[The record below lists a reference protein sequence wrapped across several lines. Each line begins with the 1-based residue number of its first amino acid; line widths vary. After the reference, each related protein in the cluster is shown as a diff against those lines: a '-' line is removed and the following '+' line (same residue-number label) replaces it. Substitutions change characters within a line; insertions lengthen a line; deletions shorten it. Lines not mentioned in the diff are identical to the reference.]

1 MSPTTS
7 PRVNDFVIKI
17 ATVNGTGS
25 ASANSLLMKSIFRSG
40 IPVMGKN
47 YFPSNIQG
55 LPTWYEIRVTR
66 DGHVARSG
74 RVDVMVAMNAETYAR
89 DVKELEPGGYLI
101 YDSTWPRPALLKRE
115 DITVIGVPLAQLCN
129 ENFNGVRTRILMKNI
144 CYAGVLAAL
153 LELEVERI
161 RELLAETYAKK
172 PALVESNMKA
182 IQLGYDYAKQNFTC
196 PLPLRVEKMNNTA
209 GHIMIDGNTAAALG
223 CVYAG
228 ATVGAWY
235 PITPSTS
242 VMDAYKMFCDR
253 WRVDPETGR
262 KNFAFIQAEDELAAI
277 GMVIGAAWNGA
288 RAFTAT
294 SGPGISLMNEFI
306 GLAYYAEVPAVIF
319 DIQRVGPSTGMPTR
333 TQQCDIM
340 ECAYASHGDTR
351 HVCLYPAN
359 PEECFYMAA
368 QAFDLT
374 ERLQTPVMVLSDL
387 DIGMNDW
394 MCRDLKW
401 DEGYRPDR
409 GKMLSKDELL
419 KLEKFYRYFDKD
431 GDGIGYRTLP
441 GVDPKA
447 AYFTRGS
454 GHTQYGTYTEDSTE
468 YQIVLDRLMKKW
480 DTAKKLVP
488 RAVIDATAGSDVG
501 IVSIGSC
508 DGAIHEAMAV
518 LKAQGVGVD
527 YMRVRAFPFSEDVER
542 FLAAHRLLFVVEQN
556 RDAQFKSLLTLE
568 TSVEKSKLRSL
579 LHYSGLPISST
590 FIVEGVLEEVRPTPR
605 VQTKDAASG

>member
-1 MSPTTS
+1 MAPSTAAQI
-7 PRVNDFVIKI
+7 NDFVIKI

-74 RVDVMVAMNAETYAR
+74 RVDIMVAMNAETYAR
-89 DVKELEPGGYLI
+89 DAKELEPGGYLI

-115 DITVIGVPLAQLCN
+115 DITVIGVPLARLCN

-153 LELEVERI
+153 LELDVARI

-182 IQLGYDYAKQNFTC
+182 IQLGYDYALQNFSC
-196 PLPLRVEKMNNTA
+196 PLPLRVAKMNHTA

-242 VMDAYKMFCDR
+242 LMDAYKMFCDR
-253 WRVDPETGR
+253 LRVDPQTGR

-277 GMVIGAAWNGA
+277 GMVIGAAWNGT

-294 SGPGISLMNEFI
+294 SGPGISLMNEFL
-306 GLAYYAEVPAVIF
+306 GLAYYAEVPAVVF

-333 TQQCDIM
+333 TQQCDIL

-351 HVCLYPAN
+351 HVCLYPSN
-359 PEECFYMAA
+359 PEECFYMAV

-394 MCRDLKW
+394 MCRDLQW
-401 DEGYRPDR
+401 DDAYRPDR
-409 GKMLSKDELL
+409 GKMLSKDEVL

-454 GHTQYGTYTEDSTE
+454 GHSQFGTYTEDSTE
-468 YQIVLDRLMKKW
+468 YQIVLDRLVKKW
-480 DTAKKLVP
+480 ETAKKLVP
-488 RAVIDATAGSDVG
+488 RAVIDATANSDIG

-518 LKAQGVGVD
+518 LEAQGVGVD

-542 FLAAHRLLFVVEQN
+542 FLAAHRVLFVVEQN

-568 TSVEKSKLRSL
+568 TAVAKSKLRSL

-590 FIVEGVLEEVRPTPR
+590 FIVEGVLDEVRPTPR
-605 VQTKDAASG
+605 LQPKDAASG

>member
-1 MSPTTS
+1 MSPATS
-7 PRVNDFVIKI
+7 ARINDFVIKI

-55 LPTWYEIRVTR
+55 LPTWYEIRVTK

-74 RVDVMVAMNAETYAR
+74 RVDIMVAMNAETYAR
-89 DVKELEPGGYLI
+89 DVKEIAPGGYLV

-115 DITVIGVPLAQLCN
+115 DITVIGVPLARLCN

-153 LELEVERI
+153 LDLDVERI

-172 PALVESNMKA
+172 PQLVESNMKA
-182 IQLGYDYAKQNFTC
+182 IQLGYDYTRQNFTC
-196 PLPLRVEKMNNTA
+196 PLPMHVQKMDATA
-209 GHIMIDGNTAAALG
+209 GYIMIDGNTAAALG
-223 CVYAG
+223 CIYAG
-228 ATVGAWY
+228 ATVAAWY

-242 VMDAYKMFCDR
+242 LMDAYKVFCDR
-253 WRVDPETGR
+253 LRVDPETGAR
-262 KNFAFIQAEDELAAI
+262 NFAFIQAEDELAAI
-277 GMVIGAAWNGA
+277 GMVIGAAWNGT

-294 SGPGISLMNEFI
+294 SGPGISLMNEFL
-306 GLAYYAEVPAVIF
+306 GLAYYAEVPAVVF

-333 TQQCDIM
+333 TQQCDLM

-374 ERLQTPVMVLSDL
+374 ERLQTPVLVLSDI

-401 DEGYRPDR
+401 DDSYRPDR
-409 GKMLSKDELL
+409 GKMLAKEEVL
-419 KLEKFYRYFDKD
+419 KLEKFYRYQDKD

-441 GVDPKA
+441 GVHPKA

-454 GHTQYGTYTEDSTE
+454 GHSQYGAYTEDSVE
-468 YQIVLDRLMKKW
+468 YQIVLDRLLKKW

-488 RAVIDATAGSDVG
+488 RAVIDATAASDIG

-508 DGAIHEAMAV
+508 DGAVREAMGV

-542 FLAAHRLLFVVEQN
+542 FLSAHKVLFVVEQN

-568 TSVEKSKLRSL
+568 TAVEKSKLRSL
-579 LHYSGLPISST
+579 LSYSGLPISST
-590 FIVEGVLEEVRPTPR
+590 FIVEGVLAEVRPTPKL
-605 VQTKDAASG
+605 QPKDAAHG